1 MDMEPENFRG
11 GGGGEAIGG
20 RTGGPA
26 YTSVDPAPLGFK
38 GSSDDC
44 RDRSSLYCL
53 FIIVFKYL
61 FVAVIFAIGS
71 AFVVETYRRG
81 SAQAGAKAVATI
93 FSSSK

>member
-1 MDMEPENFRG
+1 MEPENFR

-44 RDRSSLYCL
+44 RDRSDLYCL
-53 FIIVFKYL
+53 FISVFKYL
-61 FVAVIFAIGS
+61 FLAVLIAIGS
-71 AFVVETYRRG
+71 AFAVETFRSG
-81 SAQAGAKAVATI
+81 STQAGYRSLKAI
-93 FSSSK
+93 FSGRK